1 MPSAYVNLGWL
12 VSLKWI
18 LGTWRFLQNKTKST
32 ENLMQHIRR
41 AKKVGQIFSVWTSSI
56 IQSTEEIPKVKKC
69 YVADSVNKCSM
80 LVVHL
85 LRVDKQREQFTDDS
99 LLIPRLKLRQRLDKI
114 SWTTMNTAQ
123 MAPHLLLLCFLKLV
137 GSVIVMKDR
146 NYEAVNTTHTKL
158 SFKMTSRGRF
168 CMASSQDQA
177 LQGPTPQVS

>member
-1 MPSAYVNLGWL
+1 
-12 VSLKWI
+12 
-18 LGTWRFLQNKTKST
+18 
-32 ENLMQHIRR
+32 
-41 AKKVGQIFSVWTSSI
+41 
-56 IQSTEEIPKVKKC
+56 
-69 YVADSVNKCSM
+69 
-80 LVVHL
+80 
-85 LRVDKQREQFTDDS
+85 
-99 LLIPRLKLRQRLDKI
+99 
-114 SWTTMNTAQ
+114 